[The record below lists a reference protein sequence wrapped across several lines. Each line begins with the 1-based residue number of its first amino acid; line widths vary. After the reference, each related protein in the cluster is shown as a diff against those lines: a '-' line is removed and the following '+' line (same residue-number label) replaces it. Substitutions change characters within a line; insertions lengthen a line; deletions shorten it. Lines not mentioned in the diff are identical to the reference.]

1 MWKAVKGY
9 LEESVANKCNTELD
23 RWNFNLRQA
32 AAISFKSPNAAEEF
46 IRMGSRV
53 CLVLDETQTIN
64 WVQSGLTECDSETEL
79 ITFFGAKSLR
89 ALENRDSLVGKIQLK
104 DKIGTLS
111 LICEAFLGR
120 PLKIRS
126 NTTLIGVR
134 DFTGGPAT
142 DGRAIYLPET
152 SATFTLMKLSALHQ
166 AALMTMDDWINS
178 YSSDE
183 ISSSKIHQEAD
194 RRVLEKLPKFR
205 SDMLK
210 LCPNCFDDEDHLANT
225 RVPWWGDLLPGLVHQ
240 TQRVISKVSD
250 AFEEQDIPP
259 ELLEAFLET
268 LWAKGDRDPNSL
280 TDRLAK
286 MLDEIE
292 FESPDA
298 EDLEDTIRTFFY
310 KEWDSELHDYKLDWV
325 LVRER
330 SVKEDPNPF
339 AQQTADR
346 LRGIVKLVRNQ
357 FVRLRPQNFKKLKAQ
372 SFGDDLDI
380 DALIQAIVEMKSGSH
395 MREDIYIRRDKRI
408 RDVAVLFLVDLSG
421 STEEQ
426 VNGRRVI
433 DIQKEAMTLMAEAL
447 DSLGDPFAI
456 YGFCS
461 EGRFRV
467 DLFSVKSFEDDYQD
481 AVRFR
486 LGNLEPANLTRMG
499 AVIRH
504 GIAKLEPVDAMIKV
518 MIIIT
523 DGRPYDLEYGNL
535 DYAMADTRK
544 AFKEARSKRIH
555 PFVITSDDK
564 GITYLRQICSQT
576 QSIILPKV
584 EVLPRILPALYKRLT
599 L

>member
-1 MWKAVKGY
+1 M
-9 LEESVANKCNTELD
+9 
-23 RWNFNLRQA
+23 
-32 AAISFKSPNAAEEF
+32 
-46 IRMGSRV
+46 
-53 CLVLDETQTIN
+53 
-64 WVQSGLTECDSETEL
+64 
-79 ITFFGAKSLR
+79 
-89 ALENRDSLVGKIQLK
+89 
-104 DKIGTLS
+104 
-111 LICEAFLGR
+111 
-120 PLKIRS
+120 
-126 NTTLIGVR
+126 
-134 DFTGGPAT
+134 
-142 DGRAIYLPET
+142 
-152 SATFTLMKLSALHQ
+152 
-166 AALMTMDDWINS
+166 
-178 YSSDE
+178 
-183 ISSSKIHQEAD
+183 
-194 RRVLEKLPKFR
+194 
-205 SDMLK
+205 
-210 LCPNCFDDEDHLANT
+210 
-225 RVPWWGDLLPGLVHQ
+225 
-240 TQRVISKVSD
+240 
-250 AFEEQDIPP
+250 
-259 ELLEAFLET
+259 
-268 LWAKGDRDPNSL
+268 
-280 TDRLAK
+280 
-286 MLDEIE
+286 
-292 FESPDA
+292 
-298 EDLEDTIRTFFY
+298 
-310 KEWDSELHDYKLDWV
+310 
-325 LVRER
+325 
-330 SVKEDPNPF
+330 
-339 AQQTADR
+339 
-346 LRGIVKLVRNQ
+346 
-357 FVRLRPQNFKKLKAQ
+357 KAQ